1 MSPRPFKETVLI
13 VEDTE
18 FMAEVLREIFTEEGY
33 VVHWAKDGEEGLTL
47 YPEILPDL
55 VTLDIVMPG
64 KDGLQVL
71 GELWRM
77 DPSCRVIMVSA
88 VGLESKVLEAV
99 RMGAKNFVVKP
110 FDREKVLKAARQA
123 LNEY

>member
-1 MSPRPFKETVLI
+1 M
-13 VEDTE
+13 
-18 FMAEVLREIFTEEGY
+18 
-33 VVHWAKDGEEGLTL
+33 
-47 YPEILPDL
+47 YPELLPDL

-64 KDGLQVL
+64 LDGIEVL
-71 GELWRM
+71 GKLWKS

-88 VGLESKVLEAV
+88 VGLESKVLEAI

-110 FDREKVLKAARQA
+110 FDREKVLKATHQA